1 MGNIFNSFFR
11 DIHGYSVNFVDF
23 RSGYVQPSLM
33 IDPSFSVNSTW
44 ITRSSV
50 WLENVPKPVC
60 DLNCPDPSDVP
71 FGFIYIMPDGYMKDA
86 ATRRRNLTNGYH
98 LGLVVGS
105 GWFWLVVLPL
115 T

>member
-1 MGNIFNSFFR
+1 
-11 DIHGYSVNFVDF
+11 
-23 RSGYVQPSLM
+23 M